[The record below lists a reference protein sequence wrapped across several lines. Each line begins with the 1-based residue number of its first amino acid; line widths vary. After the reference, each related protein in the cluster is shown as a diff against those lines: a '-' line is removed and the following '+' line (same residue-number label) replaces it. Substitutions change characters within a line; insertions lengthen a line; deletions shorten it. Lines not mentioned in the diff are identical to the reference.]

1 MISVVTVNYKTMDYT
16 LRMLE
21 SLFLHHS
28 KEDVEVFVV
37 ENASG
42 DSVTQ
47 LVEQFPQVHLIQT
60 QTNLGFAGGC
70 NQAMKQATGDFIV
83 LVNPDILFDHDAL
96 FQIAEKMKHSSDIGI
111 GGISLKN
118 IDGTQQACVWSF
130 PQPLDQCLLLFKIP
144 HLFPHTKSLKRWLM
158 KDFDYRQSSDVD
170 QVMGAFFCIRRQ
182 VIEEIGMLDDGFFMW
197 YEEVDFCQRAKKAG
211 WRIRYYAD
219 IQTRHKKGASFD
231 QIRTMKKQSI
241 LRRSIRRYMFKHYGV
256 STGIVFLILEP
267 FFWMASLLASVI
279 KPQ

>member
-28 KEDVEVFVV
+28 KEEVEIFVI

-47 LVEQFPQVHLIQT
+47 LVQRFPRVHVIQT
-60 QTNLGFAGGC
+60 QINLGFAGGC
-70 NQAMKQATGDFIV
+70 NQAIKQATGDFII
-83 LVNPDILFDHDAL
+83 LVNPDILFENDAL

-130 PQPLDQCLLLFKIP
+130 PQPLDQFLLLVKIP
-144 HLFPHTKSLKRWLM
+144 HLFPNTKALKRWLM
-158 KDFDYRQSSDVD
+158 KDFDYSQSSDVD

-182 VIEEIGMLDDGFFMW
+182 VIEEIGMLDDTFFMW
-197 YEEVDFCQRAKKAG
+197 YEEVDFCQRAKRAG

-219 IQTRHKKGASFD
+219 IQARHKKGASFD
-231 QIRTMKKQSI
+231 QITTIKKQSM

-256 STGIVFLILEP
+256 STGIIFLILEP
-267 FFWMASLLASVI
+267 LFWMMSLLASVI